1 MNANETRIFPLSS
14 SMSAEY
20 AIVSMPA
27 TTWYWLDDM
36 VSHYYPHGG
45 YSDFIRRVPAENP
58 DELTKALGDWA
69 QEYCEGQMAELY
81 SLANDNERIFPG
93 SRKTSPSHPY
103 IAAYKSRMPTV
114 YQLFRFMPHAT
125 YLTTVWERRNYHLRG
140 DFL

>member
-1 MNANETRIFPLSS
+1 MNAHETRIFPLSS

-36 VSHYYPHGG
+36 VSNYYPHGG
-45 YSDFIRRVPAENP
+45 YDAFIQHVPAANP
-58 DELTKALGDWA
+58 DELAQALGSRA
-69 QEYCEGQMAELY
+69 QAYCERQMAELY
-81 SLANDNERIFPG
+81 SLANDNEHIFPLPAK
-93 SRKTSPSHPY
+93 SNPSHPFM
-103 IAAYKSRMPTV
+103 AAYKSRMPTV